1 MVVRARSAA
10 TVVVIVAG
18 VAALMMGI
26 WGAPIWSSLSTG
38 EEVDNPKWAWMSYW
52 LGGGAA
58 VAGVLLTAKS
68 TGLARALVVIG
79 ALVLFAGAFG
89 YRSAGPV
96 TLLTLVLPG
105 LVMLLAAPFIGP
117 APLPRGSN

>member
-1 MVVRARSAA
+1 MTARARNVA

-26 WGAPIWSSLSTG
+26 WGAPVWSSLSTG

-52 LGGGAA
+52 FGGGAA

-68 TGLARALVVIG
+68 TALARALVVFG
-79 ALVLFAGAFG
+79 ALVLFAGALG
-89 YRSAGPV
+89 YREAGPV
-96 TLLTLVLPG
+96 SLLTLILPG
-105 LVMLLAAPFIGP
+105 LLMLIAAPFIGP
-117 APLPRGSN
+117 APLPRE